1 MNQQKPLIDTADIL
15 KATRIPSRGAQGAA
29 KFLMMLLGINKIN
42 KAYEEVRHLK
52 GTDFVENILQKLS
65 ITFEVNP
72 EELKRIPS
80 SGPFIT
86 VSNHPYGGLDGL
98 ILIGLLGRQRADF
111 KVLGNYLLHRIDPL
125 KDFIFPVDPFESKKA
140 RAASVP
146 GIKMAIRHIAEG
158 HPLGIFPAG
167 EVSSYYPHSSGIT
180 DKKWQYSVL
189 KFIRNAR
196 VPVVPI
202 YFEGTNST
210 IFHLLGLLHPML
222 RTAKLPSE
230 LLNKK
235 NKTIRIRIGNPVSV
249 NEQKE
254 FTDIWRYGRYLRAKT
269 YALGEGLD
277 VQEFFPEQKKRK
289 VRAENI
295 AEPADK
301 EVLVREYRR
310 LREEFLL
317 FDLQNYSVLCAPSDQ
332 MPGIMHEI
340 GRLREITF
348 RAIGEGTNKKI
359 DLDDFDLYYYHLF
372 VWDNAAE
379 RIVGAYRVGKGKDI
393 INEYGI
399 RGFYVSS
406 LFRMHGRMQQVLEQ
420 SLELGRS
427 FIVEDYQ
434 RKPMPLFLLW
444 KGILYFLLKNN
455 EYRYLIGP
463 VSISNRFSEFSKHTI
478 IEYIRKNH
486 FNGRFARYIKPKKR
500 FRVPG
505 YSFDA
510 EILFENL
517 NNLQQL
523 DKLIEDV
530 ESNSRMPVLL
540 RKYLQLGGKIIEFNI
555 DPLFNDC
562 LDGLLLLDLYDVPPE
577 VIASLSREMND
588 QSIFERF
595 SKQKPLQ
602 EEVQL

>member
-15 KATRIPSRGAQGAA
+15 KATRLPSKGAQGAA

-42 KAYEEVRHLK
+42 KAYAEVSHLK
-52 GTDFVENILQKLS
+52 GLDFVEKILQKLS
-65 ITFEVNP
+65 IRFEVSP
-72 EELKRIPS
+72 EELKRIPLN
-80 SGPFIT
+80 GPFIT

-98 ILIGLLGRQRADF
+98 ILISLLGRQRPDF
-111 KVLGNYLLHRIDPL
+111 KILGNYLLHRIDSL
-125 KDFIFPVDPFESKKA
+125 REFILPVDPFESKKA

-146 GIKMAIRHIAEG
+146 GIKMALRHITEG

-189 KFIRNAR
+189 KFIRNAE

-202 YFEGTNST
+202 YFEGSNST

-235 NKTIRIRIGNPVSV
+235 NKTIRIRIGNPISL

-269 YALGEGLD
+269 YALGEGFD
-277 VQEFFPEQKKRK
+277 VKDFFPLQKKRK
-289 VRAENI
+289 IQAEDI
-295 AEPADK
+295 AEPADRDI
-301 EVLVREYRR
+301 LSREYQW
-310 LREEFLL
+310 LRKNYLL

-332 MPGIMHEI
+332 MPHIMHEI

-348 RAIGEGTNKKI
+348 RAIGEGTNKSL
-359 DLDDFDLYYYHLF
+359 DLDDFDLYYYQLF
-372 VWDNAAE
+372 VWDNEAG

-399 RGFYVSS
+399 KGFYIST
-406 LFRMHGRMQQVLEQ
+406 LFRMHRRMYQLLEQ

-427 FIVEDYQ
+427 FIVQEYQ

-444 KGILYFLLKNN
+444 KGILYFLLRNSD
-455 EYRYLIGP
+455 YRYLIGP

-486 FNGRFARYIKPKKR
+486 YNDRFSKYIKPKKR

-505 YSFDA
+505 YSFDT

-540 RKYLQLGGKIIEFNI
+540 KKYLQLGGKIVEFNI

-562 LDGLLLLDLYDVPPE
+562 LDGLLILDLYDVPPD

-588 QSIFERF
+588 QSILEKF
-595 SKQKPLQ
+595 SQQRTIKNM
-602 EEVQL
+602 VQL

>member
-1 MNQQKPLIDTADIL
+1 LNERNPLIDTADVL
-15 KATRIPSRGAQGAA
+15 KATRLPSKGARGAA

-42 KAYEEVRHLK
+42 KAYEEVQHLK
-52 GTDFVENILQKLS
+52 GIVFVKSILQKLS
-65 ITFEVNP
+65 ITFEVSP
-72 EELKRIPS
+72 EELKRIPA
-80 SGPFIT
+80 SGSFIT

-98 ILIGLLGRQRADF
+98 ILIALLGRQRPDF
-111 KVLGNYLLHRIDPL
+111 KVLGNYLLHRIDPMQE
-125 KDFIFPVDPFESKKA
+125 FILPVDPFESKKA

-146 GIKMAIRHIAEG
+146 GIKMALRHIAEG

-167 EVSSYYPHSSGIT
+167 EVSSYYPHATGIT
-180 DKKWQYSVL
+180 DKKWQHSVL
-189 KFIRNAR
+189 KFIRNAG
-196 VPVVPI
+196 VPVVPV

-210 IFHLLGLLHPML
+210 VFHLLGLVHPML

-235 NKTIRIRIGNPVSV
+235 NKTIRIRIGNPISV

-254 FTDIWRYGRYLRAKT
+254 FSDIWKYGRYLRAKT
-269 YALGEGLD
+269 YALGEGFD
-277 VQEFFPEQKKRK
+277 VKEFFSSQKKRK
-289 VRAENI
+289 VKAEDI
-295 AEPADK
+295 AEQADQG
-301 EVLVREYRR
+301 VLSREYQR
-310 LREEFLL
+310 LREKYLL

-332 MPGIMHEI
+332 MPHIMHEI

-348 RAIGEGTNKKI
+348 RAIGEGTNKSI

-372 VWDNAAE
+372 VWDNE
-379 RIVGAYRVGKGKDI
+379 TGKIVGAYRVGKGKDI
-393 INEYGI
+393 IGEYGI
-399 RGFYVSS
+399 RGFYVST
-406 LFRMHGRMQQVLEQ
+406 LFRMHGHMQQVLEQ

-427 FIVEDYQ
+427 FIVQEYQ

-444 KGILYFLLKNN
+444 KGILYFLLKNS

-478 IEYIRKNH
+478 IEYIRKYHYNDQY
-486 FNGRFARYIKPKKR
+486 ARYIKPKKR

-505 YSFDA
+505 YSFDT

-517 NNLQQL
+517 KNLQQL
-523 DKLIEDV
+523 DRLIEDV

-540 RKYLQLGGKIIEFNI
+540 KKYLQLGGKIVEFNI

-562 LDGLLLLDLYDVPPE
+562 LDGLLILDLYDVPPD

-595 SKQKPLQ
+595 SQQKTLQ
-602 EEVQL
+602 EKIQV

>member
-15 KATRIPSRGAQGAA
+15 KAIRLPSKGAQGAA

-42 KAYEEVRHLK
+42 KAYAEVSHLK
-52 GTDFVENILQKLS
+52 GLDFVEKILQKLS
-65 ITFEVNP
+65 IRFEVSP
-72 EELKRIPS
+72 EELKRIPLN
-80 SGPFIT
+80 GPFIT

-98 ILIGLLGRQRADF
+98 ILISLLGRQRPDF
-111 KVLGNYLLHRIDPL
+111 KILGNYLLHRIDSL
-125 KDFIFPVDPFESKKA
+125 REFILPVDPFESKKA

-146 GIKMAIRHIAEG
+146 GIKMALRHITEG

-189 KFIRNAR
+189 KFIRNAE

-202 YFEGTNST
+202 YFEGSNST

-235 NKTIRIRIGNPVSV
+235 NKTIRIRIGNPISL

-269 YALGEGLD
+269 YALGEGFD
-277 VQEFFPEQKKRK
+277 VKDFFPLQKKRK
-289 VRAENI
+289 IQAEDI
-295 AEPADK
+295 AEPADRDI
-301 EVLVREYRR
+301 LSREYQW
-310 LREEFLL
+310 LRKNYLL

-332 MPGIMHEI
+332 MPHIMYEI

-348 RAIGEGTNKKI
+348 RAIGEGTNKSL
-359 DLDDFDLYYYHLF
+359 DLDDFDLYYYQLF
-372 VWDNAAE
+372 VWDNEAG

-399 RGFYVSS
+399 KGFYIST
-406 LFRMHGRMQQVLEQ
+406 LFRMHRRMYQLLEQ

-427 FIVEDYQ
+427 FIVQEYQ

-444 KGILYFLLKNN
+444 KGILYFLLRNSD
-455 EYRYLIGP
+455 YRYLIGP

-486 FNGRFARYIKPKKR
+486 FNDHFSKYIKPKKR

-540 RKYLQLGGKIIEFNI
+540 KKYLQLGGKIVEFNI

-562 LDGLLLLDLYDVPPE
+562 LDGLLILDLYDVPPD

-588 QSIFERF
+588 QSILEKF
-595 SKQKPLQ
+595 SQQRTIKNM
-602 EEVQL
+602 VQL